1 MAATA
6 RQGRP
11 IIRVLRRVALL
22 IVLAYAAV
30 LAGLFYM
37 QRSLLY
43 PGGGRQ
49 ALAAAAGLA
58 DFSDVVLE
66 TPDGERLVG
75 WWRPPQPGKAVILY
89 FHGNGGSLWNRR
101 NRVADLTRDGRG
113 LLIASY
119 RGYSGS
125 TGSPTEAGLRTD
137 ARAAY
142 DFVARD
148 YEASRIV
155 AYGES
160 LGSGVA
166 VRLATERPVAGLIL
180 DAPYT
185 STVDVAARTYWY
197 VPVAW
202 LMQDQYRSI
211 DIIGQVKAPIL
222 FMHGTSD
229 RIIPFAFGERLYD
242 AAPEPKRFLRLEGV
256 GHTRILESG
265 GLAAV
270 DAFIRPIEAAYSD
283 KLPEPDEPKSANR
296 P

>member
-148 YEASRIV
+148 YEAVAHRGLRRIP
-155 AYGES
+155 
-160 LGSGVA
+160 
-166 VRLATERPVAGLIL
+166 RLRGCG
-180 DAPYT
+180 APCNR
-185 STVDVAARTYWY
+185 AARRRAHPRRALHIDRRCCGADLLVRAGGMADAGP
-197 VPVAW
+197 VP
-202 LMQDQYRSI
+202 LDRHHRT
-211 DIIGQVKAPIL
+211 GQGADPDSCTA
-222 FMHGTSD
+222 TSD

-256 GHTRILESG
+256 GPHPHPRKRRACGGRRIHPSDRG
-265 GLAAV
+265 GI
-270 DAFIRPIEAAYSD
+270 FG
-283 KLPEPDEPKSANR
+283 
-296 P
+296 